1 MVRSLVRIGLEDL
14 DLDELVAFTLPEN
27 VRSRRVMEKA
37 GLFYERDIVHAGLPH
52 VLYRIRR
59 GSSSDG

>member
-1 MVRSLVRIGLEDL
+1 VRIGLEDVG
-14 DLDELVAFTLPEN
+14 LDELVAFTLPAN

-37 GLFYERDIVHAGLPH
+37 GLGYEKDIVHAGLPH

-59 GSSSDG
+59 GSSSEG